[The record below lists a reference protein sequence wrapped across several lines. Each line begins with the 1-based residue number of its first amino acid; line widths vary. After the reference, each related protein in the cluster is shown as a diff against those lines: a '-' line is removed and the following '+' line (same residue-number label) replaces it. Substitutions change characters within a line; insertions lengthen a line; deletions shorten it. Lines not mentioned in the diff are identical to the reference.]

1 MEYLNIKEGIF
12 KSRPNRFIAIVSIDG
27 RDEICHVKNTGR
39 CKELLIPGCI
49 VYLEESQNPLR
60 KTKYDLISV
69 VKNENGGKLLI
80 NIDSQIPNDM
90 TEEWLYDS
98 GLFSNNMKYKREY
111 SCLDSRFDFF
121 IEDNGKKI
129 LLEVK
134 GVTLE
139 NDGVVLFPDAPTE
152 RGRRHISELIKWKE
166 LGNES
171 YILFV
176 IQLENPKYFTP
187 NDITDV
193 EFSRELKRAKEKGVN
208 IIVVDSV
215 VSINS
220 IKINNFIEVRI

>member
-90 TEEWLYDS
+90 TEEWLHDS

-139 NDGVVLFPDAPTE
+139 RDGVVLFPDAPTE

-166 LGNES
+166 MGNES

-176 IQLENPKYFTP
+176 IQLENPKYFIP

-193 EFSRELKRAKEKGVN
+193 EFSRELNRAKEKGVN
-208 IIVVDSV
+208 IIAVDSV

-220 IKINNFIEVRI
+220 IKINNFVEVRI

>member
-12 KSRPNRFIAIVSIDG
+12 KSSPNRFIAIVSIDG

-39 CKELLIPGCI
+39 CKELLIPGCK

-90 TEEWLYDS
+90 TEEWLCDS

-166 LGNES
+166 MGNES

-208 IIVVDSV
+208 IIAVDSV